1 MRASGGHVK
10 KNCLAVLLCVFAAAG
25 LSAQS
30 ENLNAMSLTGITGLY
45 VVPTAR
51 LGWEGMGFNGG
62 YHMHFVDDDLEDLFQ
77 FNMSFFDLFE
87 AAATYVGQAYD
98 DDDDLIA
105 GVKLRLPISSTPIA
119 LGGFVVYNDLGR
131 DDPKNHLAAQIYGVF
146 TYQAEFF
153 GMPADT
159 TLVLGKTFV
168 EDRKINSDID
178 FGMGFD
184 LVVLPKYLGGFLH
197 WLVDFSNY
205 GNIARMSPQRGSVN
219 TGFRID
225 LSQIPA
231 LQNLSFAIDAYLT
244 DAFDAGERNFGIG
257 ATFGVQL

>member
-1 MRASGGHVK
+1 MK
-10 KNCLAVLLCVFAAAG
+10 KICLAVLLCVFAVAG

-77 FNMSFFDLFE
+77 VNMSFFDLFE
-87 AAATYVGQAYD
+87 AAVTYVGQAYD

-105 GVKLRLPISSTPIA
+105 GLKLRIPVSSTPIA
-119 LGGFVVYNDLGR
+119 FGGYVFYNDFGASW
-131 DDPKNHLAAQIYGVF
+131 DHLAAQIYGVF
-146 TYQAEFF
+146 TYPAEFF
-153 GMPADT
+153 SMPVDT

-168 EDRKINSDID
+168 ENQDVNSDID

-184 LVVLPKYLGGFLH
+184 LIIFPNFMGRFLH

-205 GNIARMSPQRGSVN
+205 GNIARMSPRRGSVN
-219 TGFRID
+219 TGLRID
-225 LSQIPA
+225 MSQIPA
-231 LQNLSFAIDAYLT
+231 LRSFNFAIDAYLT